1 MKPDNGERKE
11 EESMKIIRMLR
22 GPFLDPE
29 QDAKWYPQKD
39 YHDVYVAE
47 IVDAYVRK

>member
-1 MKPDNGERKE
+1 MQMMKPDNGERKE

-29 QDAKWYPQKD
+29 Q
-39 YHDVYVAE
+39 E
-47 IVDAYVRK
+47 C